1 MAEGLECRSTPPQE
15 ATPAA
20 RTAPGTGEDLELGG
34 YGNDEEEEKEED
46 LQQRRGRLCHAWR
59 QQAKKARDK
68 ALKEAVTARKRK
80 REEKT
85 DHIMNKV
92 GHQGSQSC
100 RGDTSGPKGKVS
112 LSQRRSDP
120 Y

>member
-1 MAEGLECRSTPPQE
+1 MAEGLECRSAPPQE
-15 ATPAA
+15 ATPDA
-20 RTAPGTGEDLELGG
+20 RSAPGTGLDEDLGG
-34 YGNDEEEEKEED
+34 YGGDEEEEEED
-46 LQQRRGRLCHAWR
+46 LQQRRDRLCHAWR
-59 QQAKKARDK
+59 QQAKKAKDK

-80 REEKT
+80 REDKT
-85 DHIMNKV
+85 DHIMEKV

-100 RGDTSGPKGKVS
+100 RSDTSGPKGKVS